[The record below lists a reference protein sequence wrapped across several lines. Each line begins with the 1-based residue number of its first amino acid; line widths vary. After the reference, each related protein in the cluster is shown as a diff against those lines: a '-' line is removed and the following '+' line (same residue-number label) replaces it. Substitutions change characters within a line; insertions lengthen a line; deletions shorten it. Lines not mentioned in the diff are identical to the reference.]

1 MDSQFKSHI
10 ESLKPA
16 YGRLMAMVPCKV
28 TDLPQRMPKKGI
40 YLLSEDSSHLYVGRS
55 KGLKERIRRHS
66 RPGATHRH
74 AAFAFLLARDATGQT
89 EASYK
94 PEGSRSD
101 LMLDP
106 AFAAAFTEAKE
117 RIRQMDVRYVE
128 ETHSLRQALLEMYV
142 AVVLDTPFN
151 DFDTH

>member
-1 MDSQFKSHI
+1 MPA
-10 ESLKPA
+10 LKVDELA
-16 YGRLMAMVPCKV
+16 R
-28 TDLPQRMPKKGI
+28 DMPTNGI
-40 YLLSEDSSHLYVGRS
+40 YLLSEGSHHLYAGRS
-55 KGLKERIRRHS
+55 TRLRSRIKRHS
-66 RPGATHRH
+66 RAGAAHNV
-74 AAFAFLLARDATGQT
+74 AAFAFLLARDATGRI

-106 AFAAAFTEAKE
+106 VFSAAFTDAKE

-128 ETHSLRQALLEMYV
+128 ETHPLRQALLEMYV
-142 AVVLDTPFN
+142 AVALETPFN

>member
-1 MDSQFKSHI
+1 MNERFKKYIDSLDP
-10 ESLKPA
+10 SLQRLIDKPP
-16 YGRLMAMVPCKV
+16 LKV
-28 TDLPQRMPKKGI
+28 EELPHSMPRSGI
-40 YLLSEDSSHLYVGRS
+40 YLLSEGAEHLYAGRS
-55 KGLKERIRRHS
+55 TRLRSRIRGHS
-66 RPGATHRH
+66 RESATHRQ
-74 AAFAFLLARDATGQT
+74 AAFAFRLTRAATGQT

-94 PEGSRSD
+94 PEGSRSH
-101 LMLDP
+101 LMSDP